1 VPNTC
6 QAEPYEEVLEQMTA
20 ARVLRDSPEVR
31 GATLLLLNISD
42 RALSMAQRANERAI
56 TQLRLHI
63 RAWQLALDPETK
75 AWIAATKKSHADGD
89 FVDEAVDSAEAVR
102 RLEEA
107 RRDLTA

>member
-1 VPNTC
+1 
-6 QAEPYEEVLEQMTA
+6 M
-20 ARVLRDSPEVR
+20 
-31 GATLLLLNISD
+31 LLNISD

-56 TQLRLHI
+56 TRLRLRV

-75 AWIAATKKSHADGD
+75 AWIVATKQSLADGD
-89 FVDEAVDSAEAVR
+89 LADEAMDSVEAVR

>member
-1 VPNTC
+1 
-6 QAEPYEEVLEQMTA
+6 M
-20 ARVLRDSPEVR
+20 
-31 GATLLLLNISD
+31 LLTISD

-56 TQLRLHI
+56 THLRLRV

-75 AWIAATKKSHADGD
+75 AWIAATKKSLADGD
-89 FVDEAVDSAEAVR
+89 LADEAMDSAEAVR

>member
-1 VPNTC
+1 
-6 QAEPYEEVLEQMTA
+6 MTPA
-20 ARVLRDSPEVR
+20 KVLRDSREVR
-31 GATLLLLNISD
+31 EATLMLLNISD

-56 TQLRLHI
+56 THLRLRV

-89 FVDEAVDSAEAVR
+89 LADEAMDNAEAVR

>member
-1 VPNTC
+1 
-6 QAEPYEEVLEQMTA
+6 MTPA
-20 ARVLRDSPEVR
+20 KVLRDSREVR
-31 GATLLLLNISD
+31 GATLILLNISD

-56 TQLRLHI
+56 THLRLRV

-89 FVDEAVDSAEAVR
+89 FANEAMDSAEAVR